1 MAQMETR
8 TERQQIKNRKGKTK
22 MKKLKWIVELVKELA
37 RGLTQSGRI
46 EILPDDNKEENN
58 E

>member
-1 MAQMETR
+1 
-8 TERQQIKNRKGKTK
+8 

-46 EILPDDNKEENN
+46 EILPDDNKEQNN

>member
-1 MAQMETR
+1 
-8 TERQQIKNRKGKTK
+8 